1 MLALSEELISLADG
15 GKYHIHIYHI
25 PCKIQ
30 HISFTTYILYFIHRT
45 VSLYLHHQMFFL
57 ESCPRCREY
66 CSRVQR
72 IGQSPKQWFAG
83 VFLNV
88 SSCTKLSCSDFS
100 MCIFVTRNLDA
111 TDKMPKMISKSSH
124 VSVQTC
130 REVVLGIVA
139 PGTKYYLTS
148 GSSGQLIW
156 QGGRKGRAEWGLAC
170 WLHCCPHC
178 PTQNWLHLR
187 ATEPM
192 LITPARGVGDDR
204 RVRDD
209 REGAHLC

>member
-57 ESCPRCREY
+57 ESCPRCWEY

-72 IGQSPKQWFAG
+72 IGQSPKQWFAE

-100 MCIFVTRNLDA
+100 MCKFVTQNLDA

-124 VSVQTC
+124 VSLQTC
-130 REVVLGIVA
+130 REVVLGTVA

-156 QGGRKGRAEWGLAC
+156 QGSSGSGGGGLPIAGS
-170 WLHCCPHC
+170 P
-178 PTQNWLHLR
+178 PSTENWLHLR
-187 ATEPM
+187 ATEPI
-192 LITPARGVGDDR
+192 LITVGLGVGDDSG
-204 RVRDD
+204 VKDD
-209 REGAHLC
+209 RQGANLC